1 MPKSDVMW
9 SKRTG
14 KKPKSKQ
21 VAKRRTLNVRTG
33 DVVLI
38 IEGEGRANTPRK
50 VLSVLPAEGKVVVEG
65 VNVMK
70 DSQKN
75 RNRGGR
81 QAGINEQDFIEKPF
95 PIDASNVALI
105 DPQTKKRTR
114 VKSKTNNDGKRVR
127 AAKSGETI

>member
-1 MPKSDVMW
+1 MW
-9 SKRTG
+9 SKRTS
-14 KKPKSKQ
+14 KPKSKKK
-21 VAKRRTLNVRTG
+21 VERKSLNIRTG
-33 DVVLI
+33 DDVIVI
-38 IEGEGRANTPRK
+38 SGEGRSATPRK
-50 VLSVLPAEGKVVVEG
+50 VLSVVASEGKVIVEG

-81 QAGINEQDFIEKPF
+81 QAGINEQDFVEKPF
-95 PIDASNVALI
+95 PIDASNVALV

-114 VKSKTNNDGKRVR
+114 VRSKVVDGKRVR